1 MAIRKIKGKKLDAE
15 MPIRSDSSP
24 EYFPSFYIGL
34 EHLPEAKD
42 WEIGKTYEVTLHLK
56 QTGLNMR
63 KGPTGE
69 SSGDAS
75 FDIVGI
81 DVEGEV
87 KGKQTMSR
95 YQEKDDDLS

>member
-1 MAIRKIKGKKLDAE
+1 MRKIKGKKLDMHE
-15 MPIRSDSSP
+15 VPMRSDSSP

-34 EHLPEAKD
+34 DHLPEAKD
-42 WEIGKTYEVTLHLK
+42 WKIGKTYEVTLHIK
-56 QTGLNMR
+56 QTGLNMK
-63 KGPTGE
+63 KGIDGE

-87 KGKQTMSR
+87 MGKGSVSR
-95 YQEKDDDLS
+95 YQEKDGDLS